1 MWGRGYPLCP
11 CVAGDL
17 RRCALRSCAQGLR
30 GGSSYHGV
38 RRVRGRGGDVMMM
51 TGDGGHGR
59 GGNDDSSQ
67 DDSDG
72 GGGCAWAKDGYLL
85 RGKPNR
91 EGGASRDMTFDDG
104 GSIEKWGG
112 SPLVLCISSPKKLH
126 VFV

>member
-1 MWGRGYPLCP
+1 MWP
-11 CVAGDL
+11 CDCDDVPCGH
-17 RRCALRSCAQGLR
+17 S
-30 GGSSYHGV
+30 V
-38 RRVRGRGGDVMMM
+38 RRFTPLLGGCAGARGRCDVD
-51 TGDGGHGR
+51 DGRR
-59 GGNDDSSQ
+59 GACAKGNDDSSQ